1 MVQDCLHEIF
11 GSIVLE
17 WIEYNVANH
26 CFSISKKTSGLV
38 GERMPPLMS
47 VLLTEEDANNPLAN
61 LGVKLS
67 INSEPT
73 NRESFLKKCSKKE
86 NISFIK
92 KFTD

>member
-1 MVQDCLHEIF
+1 
-11 GSIVLE
+11 
-17 WIEYNVANH
+17 
-26 CFSISKKTSGLV
+26 
-38 GERMPPLMS
+38 MPPLMS

-73 NRESFLKKCSKKE
+73 NRESFLKKCCKKE

-92 KFTD
+92 IPATRLNNFQSCQIVLSSAGAEYQLVRMKYRAKF